1 VHVSHVNPVAVGAVY
16 RPIACIEC
24 HPNNAGNNSHSNSAV
39 NVTFAAATGA
49 NLGSYAATFTLGNGS
64 TTATT
69 CATYCHGA
77 TMAAG
82 FTGSVGTTWSWTG
95 AAATCGSCHGFPPT
109 VSHTG
114 VLAAAT
120 DCNRCHG
127 GTVNPDGSIN
137 VAGGLHINGQLDGG
151 GEPVT
156 GGSSCGGCHTDY
168 FNRMTAVTGAPVSR
182 HALGSDVPVD
192 GAFSWTGTDLST
204 SVAIANRTCISMCH
218 GDHPHTVA
226 SPAAAGHANNVF
238 LDATTQASRA
248 VTATTLVGT
257 GGTGTQNRARTDFD
271 TTLNVGLCASCHQRP
286 IVANGIT
293 VSAATFGA
301 SAHDFSTNTVGATT
315 YTWTFP
321 IHDGST
327 FARNCT
333 KCHASRVEGNTPT
346 STTTLAVHYSDT
358 DANLLAGTTNPAGTA
373 VNFACY
379 NCHGSTATPAAG
391 AQGNRSGKDIQ
402 SQILHATTANQSGHP
417 SNSDT
422 RHASAAEFTNA
433 AFGNSLGVTAG
444 AGQRH
449 ASCMDCHDSHEA
461 RPTSGSTRVT
471 GSATNGNV
479 AGPALQ
485 GAWGAQ
491 LSSNPG
497 FWTAPTSANFT
508 KKTMVAGTDLQATL
522 CFKCHTGYY
531 WGTGTTPVSPS
542 GFTYATGT
550 ATAASG
556 GTTVTG
562 TGTTWTAAHVGANIR
577 NNALGVWHRIAA
589 FTSAT
594 SITISPAA
602 TAAWSGAYTI
612 QMAESDAAKEF
623 NPANV
628 GNFATTGTTSW
639 QSGETAGSFHP
650 VLASAGSNLGAT
662 SNIKAPWTRTS
673 LMTCSDCHESDTTT
687 DPTGPHGSAARFILK
702 GPNTTW
708 SSAVVM
714 GTAGMPNGTFCI
726 NCHNQNFTSSRFG
739 EHFSR
744 SNHRIACFNCHA
756 AVPHG
761 GPRPGLLVA
770 GAGAAAGVGGSIA
783 GWDTA
788 APYWQGTTSNRLYIA
803 SYPANNTSAWQQ
815 NNCGCNGTGH

>member
-1 VHVSHVNPVAVGAVY
+1 MNNLTCTSCHGATTRASVAGADLNQQSAPPADTLGATTGVRVGVHVSHVNPAAVGAVY
-16 RPIACIEC
+16 RPIACVEC

-39 NVTFAAATGA
+39 NVTFSAATGA
-49 NLGSYAATFTLGNGS
+49 NLGPYAATFTLGNGS

-151 GEPVT
+151 GEPAT

-182 HALGSDVPVD
+182 HGLGGDLPQD
-192 GAFSWTGTDLST
+192 GAFSWTGTDLNT

-218 GDHPHTVA
+218 GDHPHTVT

-333 KCHASRVEGNTPT
+333 KCHASRVEGTTPT
-346 STTTLAVHYSDT
+346 STTTLAVHYSTT
-358 DANLLAGTTNPAGTA
+358 DPNLLAGTTNPAGTA
-373 VNFACY
+373 ASFACY

-417 SNSDT
+417 SNSDN

-471 GSATNGNV
+471 GSPTNGNV

-491 LSSNPG
+491 LSSNPA
-497 FWTAPTSANFT
+497 FWSTPTSANFT

-531 WGTGTTPVSPS
+531 WGTGTPPTSPS
-542 GFTYATGT
+542 GGF
-550 ATAASG
+550 
-556 GTTVTG
+556 
-562 TGTTWTAAHVGANIR
+562 
-577 NNALGVWHRIAA
+577 
-589 FTSAT
+589 
-594 SITISPAA
+594 
-602 TAAWSGAYTI
+602 
-612 QMAESDAAKEF
+612 AETDVAKEF

-628 GNFATTGTTSW
+628 GNFAGTW
-639 QSGETAGSFHP
+639 ANGETAGSFHP

-673 LMTCSDCHESDTTT
+673 LMTCTDCHASDATT
-687 DPTGPHGSAARFILK
+687 DPNGPHGSAATFILK
-702 GPNTTW
+702 GPNTAWNNTI
-708 SSAVVM
+708 V
-714 GTAGMPNGTFCI
+714 TASTGMPANTFCI
-726 NCHNQNFTSSRFG
+726 NCHEAAFTGGRYTG
-739 EHFSR
+739 GDGHTR
-744 SNHRIACFNCHA
+744 SNHRLACFNCHA
-756 AVPHG
+756 AIPHG

-770 GAGAAAGVGGSIA
+770 IAGANANVGGTIST
-783 GWDTA
+783 WDTA
-788 APYWQGTTSNRLYIA
+788 APYSQGGTGSRLYIV
-803 SYPANNTSAWQQ
+803 SYPANNTTAWARG
-815 NNCGCNGTGH
+815 NCGCNGTGH

>member
-1 VHVSHVNPVAVGAVY
+1 
-16 RPIACIEC
+16 
-24 HPNNAGNNSHSNSAV
+24 
-39 NVTFAAATGA
+39 
-49 NLGSYAATFTLGNGS
+49 
-64 TTATT
+64 
-69 CATYCHGA
+69 
-77 TMAAG
+77 
-82 FTGSVGTTWSWTG
+82 
-95 AAATCGSCHGFPPT
+95 
-109 VSHTG
+109 
-114 VLAAAT
+114 
-120 DCNRCHG
+120 
-127 GTVNPDGSIN
+127 
-137 VAGGLHINGQLDGG
+137 
-151 GEPVT
+151 
-156 GGSSCGGCHTDY
+156 
-168 FNRMTAVTGAPVSR
+168 
-182 HALGSDVPVD
+182 
-192 GAFSWTGTDLST
+192 
-204 SVAIANRTCISMCH
+204 MCH
-218 GDHPHTVA
+218 SDHPHTLT
-226 SPAAAGHANNVF
+226 SPATTTHENNVY
-238 LDATTQASRA
+238 LDATTQTTRASGS
-248 VTATTLVGT
+248 ATRIGS
-257 GGTGTQNRARTDFD
+257 GAGQNRARTDFD
-271 TTLNVGLCASCHQRP
+271 TTLNVGLCASCHQKP
-286 IVANGIT
+286 ILANGIT
-293 VSAATFGA
+293 VGRGHFGA
-301 SAHDFSTNTVGATT
+301 SAHDFATNAVGATT

-358 DANLLAGTTNPAGTA
+358 DPNLLAGTTNPAGTA
-373 VNFACY
+373 ANFACY
-379 NCHGSTATPAAG
+379 NCHGSTATPVAG

-402 SQILHATTANQSGHP
+402 SQILHATTADQSGHP

-422 RHASAAEFTNA
+422 VHASAAEFTNA
-433 AFGNSLGVTAG
+433 AFGNSLGVAAG

-449 ASCMDCHDSHEA
+449 ASCLDCHDSHEA

-531 WGTGTTPVSPS
+531 WGTGTPPISPS
-542 GFTYATGT
+542 GFTYTTGT

-562 TGTTWTAAHVGANIR
+562 SGTTWTAAHVGANIR
-577 NNALGVWHRIAA
+577 NNTLGVWHKITA

-612 QMAESDAAKEF
+612 QMAESDMAKEF

-628 GNFATTGTTSW
+628 GNFAGTGTTIVRRDGR
-639 QSGETAGSFHP
+639 QLPSGPRHRGEQPGSHQQHQGALDPDQPHDLLRLPRVGHDNRSHRTPRLGGPIHPQGTEHGLEQHHGHGFHRD
-650 VLASAGSNLGAT
+650 A
-662 SNIKAPWTRTS
+662 
-673 LMTCSDCHESDTTT
+673 H
-687 DPTGPHGSAARFILK
+687 
-702 GPNTTW
+702 
-708 SSAVVM
+708 
-714 GTAGMPNGTFCI
+714 GTFCI
-726 NCHNQNFTSSRFG
+726 NCHEPALHGARASA

-756 AVPHG
+756 AIPHG

-770 GAGAAAGVGGSIA
+770 GAGAAASVGGTIA

-803 SYPANNTSAWQQ
+803 SYPANNTTAWQQ
-815 NNCGCNGTGH
+815 GNCGCNGTGH